1 MCGVLGTE
9 VPALNSALKTFTLRL
24 ARDIDLL
31 ALLKSLNSQ
40 LSAYLEG
47 LIGPIETELPK
58 AAAGFDSRAS
68 KMTRFWLADF

>member
-1 MCGVLGTE
+1 LGTE
-9 VPALNSALKTFTLRL
+9 VPALNTALKTFTLRL

-40 LSAYLEG
+40 LGAYLKG

-58 AAAGFDSRAS
+58 TTTGFDSRAS